1 MAQHPGTIH
10 RGVKS
15 GPQVNLRRAKK
26 TRGVALQTIYGG
38 TNDGVT
44 GPPPERQKRN
54 EGPKPPS
61 KAMPATPA
69 VSPNRK
75 PSDRLFGGS

>member
-1 MAQHPGTIH
+1 MSQHIGTIH

-15 GPQVNLRRAKK
+15 GPQVNRRRAKK
-26 TRGVALQTIYGG
+26 NRGVALQTIYGG
-38 TNDGVT
+38 TNDMVS

-61 KAMPATPA
+61 KAISATPA
-69 VSPNRK
+69 VSANRK